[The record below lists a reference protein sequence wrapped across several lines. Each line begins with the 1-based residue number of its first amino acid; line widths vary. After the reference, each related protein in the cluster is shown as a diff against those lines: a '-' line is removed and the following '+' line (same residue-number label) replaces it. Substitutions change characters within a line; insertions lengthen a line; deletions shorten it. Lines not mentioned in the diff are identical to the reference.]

1 MSTFSTNNIS
11 HKTRR
16 KIRKNRSRWRDVGEF
31 ILFLLALVSFLAIPA
46 SLLCGVGL
54 IVMMCWGHPELGFAL
69 LSVLVVICVSLFL
82 ARRILRERE
91 FQSWLARG
99 VDFGLEDESL
109 QAVDEI
115 VEKYGKRR
123 RRTSAIKVEVAPMV
137 RSLAS
142 RYNSIRIGKKNVFV
156 SHDLRNGVLISKG
169 KSEDWYCMIAHEDE
183 SGYYVKCSPLDETIY
198 YCEFEWMPRPL
209 PYASDIRHYI
219 ALRYQGQLATEPTKP
234 L

>member
-46 SLLCGVGL
+46 SL
-54 IVMMCWGHPELGFAL
+54 
-69 LSVLVVICVSLFL
+69 
-82 ARRILRERE
+82 
-91 FQSWLARG
+91 
-99 VDFGLEDESL
+99 
-109 QAVDEI
+109 
-115 VEKYGKRR
+115 
-123 RRTSAIKVEVAPMV
+123 
-137 RSLAS
+137 
-142 RYNSIRIGKKNVFV
+142 
-156 SHDLRNGVLISKG
+156 
-169 KSEDWYCMIAHEDE
+169 
-183 SGYYVKCSPLDETIY
+183 DETIY

-219 ALRYQGQLATEPTKP
+219 ALRYQGQLATDPTKQ

>member
-1 MSTFSTNNIS
+1 MMSKV
-11 HKTRR
+11 KTGLDIVLR
-16 KIRKNRSRWRDVGEF
+16 KRERRWRIARDIISGVIF
-31 ILFLLALVSFLAIPA
+31 VAFLAVLLAVFALLVNGI
-46 SLLCGVGL
+46 L
-54 IVMMCWGHPELGFAL
+54 IVVRMCLHGSVLGFAIL
-69 LSVLVVICVSLFL
+69 AALILLVVGFFVV
-82 ARRILRERE
+82 RRILRERE

-123 RRTSAIKVEVAPMV
+123 RRASAIKVEVAPMV

-169 KSEDWYCMIAHEDE
+169 KSEDWYCMIAYEDE
-183 SGYYVKCSPLDETIY
+183 SGYCVKCSSVDEKVY
-198 YCEFEWMPRPL
+198 YLEYEWMREPV

-219 ALRYQGQLATEPTKP
+219 AMRYQDRKLT
-234 L
+234 

>member
-1 MSTFSTNNIS
+1 M
-11 HKTRR
+11 
-16 KIRKNRSRWRDVGEF
+16 
-31 ILFLLALVSFLAIPA
+31 
-46 SLLCGVGL
+46 
-54 IVMMCWGHPELGFAL
+54 
-69 LSVLVVICVSLFL
+69 
-82 ARRILRERE
+82 RERE

-99 VDFGLEDESL
+99 VDFGLKDESL

-123 RRTSAIKVEVAPMV
+123 RRASAIKVEVAPMV

-169 KSEDWYCMIAHEDE
+169 NTEDWYCMIAYEDE
-183 SGYYVKCSPLDETIY
+183 SGYCVKCSPVDEKVY
-198 YCEFEWMPRPL
+198 YLEYEWMRSPI
-209 PYASDIRHYI
+209 PYASDINHYI
-219 ALRYQGQLATEPTKP
+219 ALRYQEQLAIDPTEP